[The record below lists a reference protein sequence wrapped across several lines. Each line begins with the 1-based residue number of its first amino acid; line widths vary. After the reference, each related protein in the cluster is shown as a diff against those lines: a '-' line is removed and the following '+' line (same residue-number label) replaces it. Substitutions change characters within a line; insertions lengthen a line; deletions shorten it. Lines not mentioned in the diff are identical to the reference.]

1 MTFKAAFFDMDGLFL
16 DYEPQW
22 HLSQQEICARYG
34 YSWDDDDQRVCIGG
48 PLSRVGDYISE
59 RCAHDMTGPEVVSEL
74 TEMMLVKL
82 SSNAILMPGAFAA
95 VNRVREIMP
104 VALVS
109 ASPRNLM
116 DAALSTLPSGFFSF
130 TISAD
135 DVERTKPFPDPY
147 LLAAKRMNESPN
159 ECVVF
164 EDSLT
169 GVSSALDAGCSVIAV
184 PHYVDVI
191 DSQRVRVIQTLEKVD
206 SQMLS
211 DFYSAL

>member
-16 DYEPQW
+16 DSEPQW
-22 HLSQQEICARYG
+22 HQSQQELCARYG
-34 YSWDDDDQRVCIGG
+34 YSWDDEDQRICIGG
-48 PLSRVGDYISE
+48 PLSRVGIYISQM
-59 RCAHDMTGPEVVSEL
+59 CAHDMSGADVVEEL
-74 TEMMLVKL
+74 TQMMLVKL
-82 SSNAILMPGAFAA
+82 SSKATLMPGALDA

-116 DAALSTLPSGFFSF
+116 DAALATLPDEFFSF

-147 LLAAKRMNESPN
+147 LEAAKRMSVDPD

-169 GVSSALDAGCSVIAV
+169 GITSALEAGCAVIAV
-184 PHYVDVI
+184 PHYVEVVESQKVKVI
-191 DSQRVRVIQTLEKVD
+191 ESLEGVD
-206 SQMLS
+206 ETMLNI
-211 DFYSAL
+211 FFAKI

>member
-16 DYEPQW
+16 DSEPQW

-34 YSWDDDDQRVCIGG
+34 YSWNDDDQRICIGG
-48 PLSRVGDYISE
+48 PLSRVGEYISKA
-59 RCAHDMTGPEVVSEL
+59 CAHDMTGAQVVEEL

-82 SSNAILMPGAFAA
+82 SSHAELMPGAFDA
-95 VNRVREIMP
+95 VNRVRTIMP

-116 DAALSTLPSGFFSF
+116 DAALSTLPEDFFSF

-135 DVERTKPFPDPY
+135 DVKRTKPFPDPY
-147 LLAAKRMNESPN
+147 LMAAEKMGQSPD

-169 GVSSALDAGCSVIAV
+169 GISSALEAGCAVIAV

-191 DSQRVRVIQTLEKVD
+191 EKSNLKVIQTLNEVD
-206 SQMLS
+206 GAMLK
-211 DFYSAL
+211 DFYVAI

>member
-16 DYEPQW
+16 DSEPQW
-22 HLSQQEICARYG
+22 HQSQQELCARYG
-34 YSWDDDDQRVCIGG
+34 YSWDDEDQRICIGG
-48 PLSRVGDYISE
+48 PLSRVGIYISE
-59 RCAHDMTGPEVVSEL
+59 MCAKDLSGADVVEEL
-74 TEMMLVKL
+74 TQMMLVKL
-82 SSNAILMPGAFAA
+82 SSKATLMPGALDA

-116 DAALSTLPSGFFSF
+116 DAALSTLPPGFFSF

-147 LLAAKRMNESPN
+147 LEAAKRMSVDPD

-169 GVSSALDAGCSVIAV
+169 GITSALEAGCAVIAV
-184 PHYVDVI
+184 PHYVEVVESQKVKVI
-191 DSQRVRVIQTLEKVD
+191 ESLEGVD
-206 SQMLS
+206 ETMLNI
-211 DFYSAL
+211 FFAKI